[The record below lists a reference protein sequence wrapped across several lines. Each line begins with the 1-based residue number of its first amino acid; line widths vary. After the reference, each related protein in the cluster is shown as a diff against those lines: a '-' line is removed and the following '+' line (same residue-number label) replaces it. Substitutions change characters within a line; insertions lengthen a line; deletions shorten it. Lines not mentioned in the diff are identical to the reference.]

1 MIVTPNWVCV
11 LQKTSTK
18 VWSWRPLV
26 MRTSFIFNYSISSFP
41 ATFLLILA
49 SDIPNTKNETRNL
62 INLFHCQYW
71 IGFYL
76 QNQLTYHT
84 RTTSEWRYLECNVR
98 SGDQLPF
105 VWSTDRFKKKVK
117 NSMYNLTDNKVSVER
132 CSHTYHHMTVRICF
146 TTYLCWFKMWHW
158 KVHSCQQGKVPRR
171 PVMKSCVPISNVGI
185 TQKRP

>member
-41 ATFLLILA
+41 ATFLLILS

-98 SGDQLPF
+98 GGDQLPF

-117 NSMYNLTDNKVSVER
+117 NSMYNLTDNMFRLKGALILITTWQLEYVSL
-132 CSHTYHHMTVRICF
+132 HTYAGLKCDTEKCTRVNKKRCLDDRLWSHV
-146 TTYLCWFKMWHW
+146 YLY
-158 KVHSCQQGKVPRR
+158 Q
-171 PVMKSCVPISNVGI
+171 
-185 TQKRP
+185 T

>member
-98 SGDQLPF
+98 GGDQLPF

-117 NSMYNLTDNKVSVER
+117 NSMYNLTDNRFRLKGALILITTWQLEYVYSPLVS
-132 CSHTYHHMTVRICF
+132 SKDSFVRF
-146 TTYLCWFKMWHW
+146 EQVLWN
-158 KVHSCQQGKVPRR
+158 HSLP
-171 PVMKSCVPISNVGI
+171 KSYS
-185 TQKRP
+185 RYSW